1 MRKEL
6 KVGEYVIFDRNG
18 KKTGKAKIHGFVL
31 IDGIL
36 HAVFT
41 YYIDGV
47 IKHIRTLPVE
57 IEENADAIH
66 FGGAGCYLTADAPV
80 LPKPVKFQVGKVY
93 RYQTSGGSFLSYT
106 VTAKYTDGGT
116 TYIVVDNSDVL
127 KVGKIEIDNDVV
139 EYVDFPVGGLLAN
152 ETVKEIEE

>member
-80 LPKPVKFQVGKVY
+80 LPKPVKFQVGKSYMY
-93 RYQTSGGSFLSYT
+93 RTASGCCESYT
-106 VTAKYTDGGT
+106 VTTKYTDNGIT
-116 TYIVVDNSDVL
+116 FIVLDNKYVTSVGEIGVDD
-127 KVGKIEIDNDVV
+127 DVV
-139 EYVDFPVGGLLAN
+139 EYVDFLNIKLFAN
-152 ETVKEIEE
+152 KRLKEIEE